1 MRECVK
7 CERMGREIEK
17 KEAEIES
24 MEGLV
29 SQMEAEMAKIK
40 QREKTIVE
48 EARNQE
54 CKRCVRQ

>member
-1 MRECVK
+1 
-7 CERMGREIEK
+7 
-17 KEAEIES
+17 

-48 EARNQE
+48 EARN
-54 CKRCVRQ
+54 